1 MAKSTD
7 DYSIFEVEEVVESR
21 GPEYKEIIPKVG
33 ARYFFSNPR
42 FRSLGQVSFPQMIDY
57 LGIYEE
63 GDRWTLTILEG
74 MVNNAVKY
82 LFLPLTEG
90 MPLDPEN
97 NEYGKPKPAF
107 GIETNSPFYGKRQW
121 QVFDA
126 FADELFHQKLY
137 NLFLPWRDV
146 PENHVNAYVSLQESG
161 IGSFK
166 FHTKYELK
174 EPIGLKGGEVEFVE
188 SDLLLRFAEYSLR
201 IYQTLPAIIDIQLLE
216 ESPEVAGWI
225 EYAGEKGLHL
235 LIGILYKAS
244 NEFHKENS

>member
-126 FADELFHQKLY
+126 LADQLFHQKLC
-137 NLFLPWRDV
+137 NLFLPWRNV
-146 PENHVNAYVSLQESG
+146 PENHINAYVTIQESKN
-161 IGSFK
+161 GSFK
-166 FHTKYELK
+166 FHTKHELK
-174 EPIGLKGGEVEFVE
+174 EPIGLKGGEMELIE
-188 SDLLLRFAEYSLR
+188 SDLLLRFAEHSLR
-201 IYQTLPAIIDIQLLE
+201 IYQTLPTTIDIKLLE
-216 ESPEVAGWI
+216 ESPEIAGWI
-225 EYAGEKGLHL
+225 EYTGQQGLRL
-235 LIGILYKAS
+235 LIGVLYKAS
-244 NEFHKENS
+244 NEFRKENS